1 MNAREPRGSRL
12 EGKVA
17 LVTGA
22 GSRPGDGVGTGKA
35 ISVQF
40 AREGARVVLLDI
52 NETQVAETLVM
63 IEAEGGEAMV
73 FIGDVTRES
82 VCEAAVRTATER
94 FGPVTT
100 LVNNVAVTAPKADV
114 SETPGQV
121 WDHVLETNVKSAMLM
136 TKHAV
141 PVMAQRGGGSIIN
154 IASVVA
160 LRGHPQQTPY
170 SASKGALVSLTTL
183 WAMEQGPHG
192 IRVNC
197 ICPGNIYTPV
207 AVSTFS
213 SNGQPMSAEQRWAR
227 KNLNPL
233 GLEGDAW
240 DVAWAA
246 VFLASDEARWIS
258 GVTLPVDGGYLAG
271 TPQWG
276 YNKAAER
283 PTEFDDAS
291 PSGSPASPP

>member
-1 MNAREPRGSRL
+1 MKGLDPRTPRL
-12 EGKVA
+12 QGKVA

-35 ISVQF
+35 IAVQL

-52 NETQVAETLVM
+52 NEGQVAETMAMVD
-63 IEAEGGEAMV
+63 EERNEAMV
-73 FIGDVTRES
+73 FVGDVTKES
-82 VCEAAVRTATER
+82 DCEAAVRVATER
-94 FGPVTT
+94 FGPVNT
-100 LVNNVAVTAPKADV
+100 LVNNVAVTAPKADITET
-114 SETPGQV
+114 SEEV
-121 WDHVLETNVKSAMLM
+121 WDHVLDTNAKSAMLM
-136 TKHAV
+136 TKHVV
-141 PVMAQRGGGSIIN
+141 PGMRRGGGGSIIN

-170 SASKGALVSLTTL
+170 SASKGALISLTRL

-213 SNGQPMSAEQRWAR
+213 ANGEPMSPEQRWAR
-227 KNLNPL
+227 KSLNPL

-246 VFLASDEARWIS
+246 VFLASDESRWIS
-258 GVTLPVDGGYLAG
+258 GITLPVDGGYLAG

-276 YNKAAER
+276 YNKADER
-283 PTEFDDAS
+283 PTEFKDAGLS
-291 PSGSPASPP
+291 PM

>member
-213 SNGQPMSAEQRWAR
+213 SNGQPSRVGRRRMGRR
-227 KNLNPL
+227 L
-233 GLEGDAW
+233 G
-240 DVAWAA
+240 
-246 VFLASDEARWIS
+246 S
-258 GVTLPVDGGYLAG
+258 GVLGVGRGTLDQRCHLAG
-271 TPQWG
+271 RWG
-276 YNKAAER
+276 L
-283 PTEFDDAS
+283 
-291 PSGSPASPP
+291 SGRHPAVGLQQGGRAPDGVRRRQSQRESR

>member
-1 MNAREPRGSRL
+1 MVGGPRKPRL
-12 EGKVA
+12 EGKIV

-35 ISVQF
+35 MSVLF
-40 AREGARVVLLDI
+40 AREGARVVLMDI
-52 NETQVAETLVM
+52 NESQVAETMSM
-63 IEAEGGEAMV
+63 IRDEGGEASV
-73 FIGDVTRES
+73 FIGDVTKERD
-82 VCEAAVRTATER
+82 CQAAVQGATSR
-94 FGPVTT
+94 FGPLTT
-100 LVNNVAVTAPKADV
+100 LVNNVAVTAKADV
-114 SETPGQV
+114 SETSEKG
-121 WDHVLETNVKSAMLM
+121 WDHLLNTNLKSAMFM
-136 TKHAV
+136 TKHSV

-154 IASVVA
+154 ISSIVA
-160 LRGHPQQTPY
+160 LRGHPNQSAY
-170 SASKGALVSLTTL
+170 SASKGALISLTTL
-183 WAMEQGPHG
+183 WAMEQGRNG

-213 SNGQPMSAEQRWAR
+213 ADGRPMSPEQRWAR
-227 KNLNPL
+227 ANLNPL

-276 YNKAAER
+276 YNKAGER
-283 PTEFDDAS
+283 PGEFSSAQKEATTA
-291 PSGSPASPP
+291 PHR